1 MCPGLQSSCDVGRV
15 PLVCVRGGLGL
26 SVAVS
31 EFVWQDL
38 GPLGSISLHVVV
50 VRLDVLYKH
59 GSQLG
64 DVLCDAV
71 MRLGCVCL
79 SVWYVLLSSCE

>member
-1 MCPGLQSSCDVGRV
+1 MCLGPQSSCDVGRV
-15 PLVCVRGGLGL
+15 PHVCARGGLGL

-38 GPLGSISLHVVV
+38 GPLGSVYLHVAV
-50 VRLDVLYKH
+50 VRPDVLYKR
-59 GSQLG
+59 GSQSG
-64 DVLCDAV
+64 DMLCDTV
-71 MRLGCVCL
+71 TRLGCVCL